1 MKTWDEI
8 ELDKRLL
15 KERVQA
21 DPINRE
27 RFSGSGWIVFNPK
40 RVSESARVIFGSNE
54 NGWEHV
60 SVSFAR
66 RDPTWEEMCVAKD
79 VFWRDD
85 EECVQFHPKKSQ
97 YINIS
102 SHCLHIW
109 RHKDGMDVP
118 QNVR

>member
-1 MKTWDEI
+1 MTTWDEI
-8 ELDKRLL
+8 ERDKRLL

>member
-8 ELDKRLL
+8 ERDKRLL
-15 KERVQA
+15 KEKVQA

-54 NGWEHV
+54 NGWEHI

>member
-8 ELDKRLL
+8 ERDKRLL
-15 KERVQA
+15 KEKVQA

>member
-8 ELDKRLL
+8 ERDKRLL